1 MININCSY
9 FFLLWDL
16 FSIFNSSY
24 FLNFG
29 PYIDPTL
36 IMVVALSVLNT
47 ERIII
52 IFLIFILL
60 FTQIFGS
67 QISFFDLFLKFFLS
81 FSGIYITTNFIW
93 KSYEN
98 EIILMGALLL
108 IYYSIVIFSAN
119 FFGSIDFFHYF
130 FICNYKF
137 YI

>member
-1 MININCSY
+1 MININRSY
-9 FFLLWDL
+9 FFLLWAL

-24 FLNFG
+24 LLNFG

-47 ERIII
+47 ERTII

-67 QISFFDLFLKFFLS
+67 YISFFDLFLKLFLS
-81 FSGIYITTNFIW
+81 FLGIYITSNFIW

-98 EIILMGALLL
+98 EIILMGALFNCNIFRKFFWVNRLF
-108 IYYSIVIFSAN
+108 SI
-119 FFGSIDFFHYF
+119 F